1 MKERLKRE
9 YEEEIN
15 VLMEEN
21 NKLEDDYEEVKVK
34 VRLNL
39 IVDIFLFFEGFGV
52 LISGVLRFGVW
63 G

>member
-34 VRLNL
+34 VRLRIN
-39 IVDIFLFFEGFGV
+39 
-52 LISGVLRFGVW
+52 S
-63 G
+63 